1 MGTLGGVPILNRGV
15 NMSEKRNGF
24 IRFDNIDEFE
34 NYIKNL
40 KIRRKINGLQ
50 VHHMALP
57 NYACFYKG
65 KGVTED
71 ELVRTINLDYY
82 GKSKGLVMYSPAF

>member
-34 NYIKNL
+34 NYIK
-40 KIRRKINGLQ
+40 I
-50 VHHMALP
+50 
-57 NYACFYKG
+57 
-65 KGVTED
+65 
-71 ELVRTINLDYY
+71 
-82 GKSKGLVMYSPAF
+82 